1 MSEKQ
6 IRKAAAEGLK
16 VLGHGNGKPSSVP
29 PALIAKIQ
37 ASISNGVFIIATD
50 ELQDKDQLSAFISGV
65 IGLTAL
71 GTARTSAD
79 RLAASTQLRK
89 AAMQAAV

>member
-1 MSEKQ
+1 MSEREL
-6 IRKAAAEGLK
+6 RKAAAAGLK
-16 VLGHGNGKPSSVP
+16 TLGHGNGRPSSVP
-29 PALIAKIQ
+29 SALVAKLQ
-37 ASISNGVFIIATD
+37 ASLSNGVFIIATD
-50 ELQDKDQLSAFISGV
+50 ELQNEDQLSAFISGV

>member
-1 MSEKQ
+1 MSEFE
-6 IRKAAAEGLK
+6 IRKAAAAGLK
-16 VLGHGNGKPSSVP
+16 TLGHGNGRPSSVP
-29 PALIAKIQ
+29 SALIAKIR
-37 ASISNGVFIIATD
+37 ASIDNGVFVIAAD
-50 ELQDKDQLSAFISGV
+50 ELDKAQLSAFISGV